1 MTYSHSFH
9 SSSLTSSPDFTAIQ
23 SKLLAKNIR
32 IRGLKT
38 VTVADLGSD
47 SDDEDFDVNS
57 ALEDAVEDGDYQ
69 HKEGEGVEDDDD
81 DISTSDTDEVM
92 KELEPESDMM
102 EEEEEEEEEGSK
114 KVREHPDKK
123 DDEHNPAVRCNR
135 HEMICRKDRKRM
147 NKLVN
152 MQLFV
157 FHNYLLV
164 SCKPLN
170 R

>member
-9 SSSLTSSPDFTAIQ
+9 SSPLTSSPDFTAIQ

-102 EEEEEEEEEGSK
+102 EEEEDSK
-114 KVREHPDKK
+114 HTREHPDKK
-123 DDEHNPAVRCNR
+123 DDEHNPAVRCN
-135 HEMICRKDRKRM
+135 ESKMIYRRDRKWM

-152 MQLFV
+152 M
-157 FHNYLLV
+157 
-164 SCKPLN
+164 
-170 R
+170 